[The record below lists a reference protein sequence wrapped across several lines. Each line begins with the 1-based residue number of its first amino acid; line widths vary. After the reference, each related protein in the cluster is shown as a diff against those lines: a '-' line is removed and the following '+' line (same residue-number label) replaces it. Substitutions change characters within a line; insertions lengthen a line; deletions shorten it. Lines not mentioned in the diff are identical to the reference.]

1 MLRKRVNQKTTANF
15 RSKRHSLT
23 LQLCLTLTIALA
35 LFIGPLATSDVLA
48 EGEITHIVRPGESLS
63 SIAARYGV
71 TVGAIARYN
80 GISNINLL
88 RVGQSLQ
95 IPGATLSPAPAQ
107 IEYPT
112 PTRAPS
118 DNNGIIQ
125 PNSTLAPAPAATPY
139 LVEPNSPRPTSTRVV
154 PTRVPPISL
163 TRVHTV
169 TAADTLT
176 GIANLYGTSAWAIKS
191 RNGLTSDRIYR
202 GQRLI
207 IP

>member
-1 MLRKRVNQKTTANF
+1 MLQKRVNPKNQTNF
-15 RSKRHSLT
+15 RNDLHSLT
-23 LQLCLTLTIALA
+23 LQICLILTITLVLCIA
-35 LFIGPLATSDVLA
+35 PLATTDVLA

-71 TVGAIARYN
+71 SVSAIARYN
-80 GISNINLL
+80 GINNINLL

-95 IPGATLSPAPAQ
+95 IPGTTLSPSPAQ

-118 DNNGIIQ
+118 DEGILQ
-125 PNSTLAPAPAATPY
+125 PNNTLAPAPTATPY
-139 LVEPNSPRPTSTRVV
+139 IVDPNYPRPTSTRVI
-154 PTRVPPISL
+154 PTRIPPVST